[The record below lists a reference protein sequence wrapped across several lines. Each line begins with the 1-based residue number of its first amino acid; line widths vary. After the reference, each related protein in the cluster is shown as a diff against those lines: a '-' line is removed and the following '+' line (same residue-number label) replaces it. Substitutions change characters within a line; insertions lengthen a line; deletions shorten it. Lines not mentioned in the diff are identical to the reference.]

1 MKMGVSTRIFPARVK
16 INASGSNGSNLN
28 LSIQHVLLELL
39 VALEDA
45 LDSYLFI
52 RRLVQG
58 GMAFTE
64 CAPVGRKKALQ
75 TSACGKSRRR
85 GSRERIGANT

>member
-1 MKMGVSTRIFPARVK
+1 MSASVVVARGIDCRNENVGFHSHFSWVK
-16 INASGSNGSNLN
+16 INAYGSNGSNLN
-28 LSIQHVLLELL
+28 LSIQHALLELL

-64 CAPVGRKKALQ
+64 CAPGGRKKA
-75 TSACGKSRRR
+75 
-85 GSRERIGANT
+85 